1 MSSLLGISTQ
11 VVLLLALGAI
21 LFWLLRVAYL
31 ARLERKLRAR
41 TGLYRDLVMG
51 LASREHSLLEPELA
65 QLSTLRD
72 VEAIEALLEEQAN
85 RTTSRPAWLLDAF
98 DRMGLIQKYVS
109 RLRTG
114 RSWRERAFAAELL
127 GRVGGASVAP
137 ALIETAASARSE
149 DADVREIALRALARM
164 ADPQAVVPLVDAL
177 RHAEG
182 WLAPRIT
189 DILVRHGENSV
200 EPLLG
205 FLENHT
211 RHPARPWAIAA
222 LGEIKSR
229 RAYPVLIRS
238 LNDPD
243 DEVRA
248 KAATALGLL
257 GDRRAAGYLLER
269 LLGDPAPF
277 VRARIATALGQFN
290 DPEVI
295 DRLVRALGD
304 PAWWVRLRSV
314 EALEHI
320 GGDAEGPLLAALD
333 DTDPEIR
340 TRAAV
345 ALERLGVSARL
356 VRAIAEG
363 EPPENAATVLE
374 KFASSGASEFLAEEL
389 DHRSPAVRRAVLAA
403 IRRAAR
409 RDLSGELVRLATHDP
424 EADLRAAALEA
435 LADIGANDALPAA
448 VTGANDPVAEVRRAS
463 IMLLGLAGGTTEFG
477 TVRALTRDPDAAVRT
492 AATLALPRLDR
503 EGAAATLPEL
513 MRDSDPGVRRA
524 ALEAAVSADRKALAA
539 PASERLG
546 DPDADVRRVAV
557 DTVGRL
563 GDASVLGH
571 LLRGAAGVPELW
583 PAIAA
588 AVVRI
593 DENAVPRLLDVFKGE
608 SGVSGR
614 IAVIDALTERGPES
628 SLPLFLEL
636 RRDTE
641 PAVRAAVARALGRVG
656 TPEALDALGASI
668 ADPTPRVRASALDAL
683 ALHPEKFAA
692 VRAFDLLREDPA
704 PEVRERAALAI
715 GLARLEAGETA
726 LLAIT
731 RAPQPPSVLAA
742 AVLALGAYPHQ
753 NMVASVVALAD
764 ETAVR
769 MVLLTRLAH
778 DPQYQLLRDR
788 LPEARRIELRALQL
802 ETRESMESELAEGMR
817 STFDPAE
824 RLRLVAGLR
833 ALQGERSR
841 GALLQAARSDPSPQ
855 VRTAA
860 LAGVGGMLA
869 GRDLLDAARRA
880 LRDPSPLVRKGAVEL
895 FRRIDPSEGLP
906 ALLQQVGGT
915 DDEELL
921 RTVAELADTSFEPF
935 VDLVLGLSPDG
946 SEVLTFAEIA
956 RFMRHPGLRGLLS
969 AMAQSGAP
977 RVREH
982 LAVLLAERPELADT
996 AVLGGLLTDPLVAVR
1011 RAAVRA
1017 AAAAGATQLLEN
1029 QAADPDAEVRRD
1041 AAMAFAR
1048 MKSVK
1053 VPPALLVDPDARV
1066 RAAAV
1071 IVELGSGRIHEVPV
1085 NLDLAEARNAVLE
1098 ALDLEALRLAA
1109 TSEPKA
1115 TRRRAAALCLVLA
1128 NDPLVDTLGSTDP
1141 DPALRAAVSKLR
1153 ARRADADGAG

>member
-1 MSSLLGISTQ
+1 MPSPLTLTTEF
-11 VVLLLALGAI
+11 VLLLALAAI
-21 LFWLLRVAYL
+21 VFWLLRMAYL

-41 TGLYRDLVMG
+41 TGLYRDLVTG
-51 LASREHSLLEPELA
+51 LATREHGLLEPELA

-72 VEAIEALLEEQAN
+72 VEAIEALLEEQASH
-85 RTTSRPAWLLDAF
+85 TTSRPAWLLDAF
-98 DRMGLIQKYVS
+98 DRMGLIQKYVT
-109 RLRTG
+109 RLKTG

-177 RHAEG
+177 SHAEG

-200 EPLLG
+200 EPLLA
-205 FLENHT
+205 FLDSHV
-211 RHPARPWAIAA
+211 RHAARPWAIAA

-229 RAYPVLIRS
+229 RAYPMLIRS

-345 ALERLGVSARL
+345 ALERLGVTARL

-363 EPPENAATVLE
+363 EPPENVATVLE
-374 KFASSGASEFLAEEL
+374 KFASSGATELLAEEL

-403 IRRAAR
+403 VRHAAR
-409 RDLSGELVRLATHDP
+409 RDLSPEIVRLATQDV
-424 EADLRAAALEA
+424 EADIRAAALEA
-435 LADIGANDALPAA
+435 LADLGASDALTAA
-448 VTGANDPVAEVRRAS
+448 VAGANDPAPDVRRAS
-463 IMLLGLAGGTTEFG
+463 ITLLGLAGGATEFG
-477 TVRALTRDPDAAVRT
+477 TVRALARDADATVR
-492 AATLALPRLDR
+492 AAAARALPRLDR
-503 EGAAATLPEL
+503 DAAIGIMPEL
-513 MRDSDPGVRRA
+513 MQDADAAVRCA
-524 ALEAAVSADRKALAA
+524 ALEAASTADLKGLAG

-546 DPDADVRRVAV
+546 DPDPEVRRVAV
-557 DTVGRL
+557 ETIGRL

-571 LLRGAAGVPELW
+571 LLRGASGVPELW

-588 AVVRI
+588 AVVHI
-593 DENAVPRLLDVFKGE
+593 DPKAVPRLLEVFQGE

-614 IAVIDALTERGPES
+614 IAVIDALVEQGPEA
-628 SLPLFLEL
+628 SLALFLEL
-636 RRDTE
+636 RRDPE
-641 PAVRAAVARALGRVG
+641 PAVRAAVARALGRAG
-656 TPEALDALGASI
+656 TPEALEALGAFI
-668 ADPTPRVRASALDAL
+668 GDPTPRVRASALDAL
-683 ALHPEKFAA
+683 ALHPEKFGA
-692 VRAFDLLREDPA
+692 VHAFDLLREDPS

-726 LLAIT
+726 LLAVC
-731 RAPQPPSVLAA
+731 RAPQPPSILAA

-753 NMVASVVALAD
+753 NMVASVVALPD

-778 DPQYQLLRDR
+778 DHQYQLLRDR
-788 LPEARRIELRALQL
+788 LPEARRTELRALQL

-841 GALLQAARSDPSPQ
+841 SALVQAARSDPSPQ

-869 GRDLLDAARRA
+869 GRELLDAATRA
-880 LRDPSPLVRKGAVEL
+880 LGDPSPIVRKAAVEL
-895 FRRIDPSEGLP
+895 FRRVDPTEGLP
-906 ALLQQVGGT
+906 ALLQQLGGT

-921 RTVAELADTSFEPF
+921 RTVAELADASFEPF

-946 SEVLTFAEIA
+946 DEVLTFGEIA
-956 RFMRHPGLRGLLS
+956 RFMRHPGLRGLLG

-977 RVREH
+977 KIRAN
-982 LAVLLAERPELADT
+982 LAALLGERPELADA
-996 AVLGGLLTDPLVAVR
+996 AVLGGLLTDPQVAVR

-1017 AAAAGATQLLEN
+1017 AAAAGATQLLEG
-1029 QAADPDAEVRRD
+1029 QAADPDADVRRD

-1048 MKSVK
+1048 VKSAK
-1053 VPPALLVDPDARV
+1053 VPRALLEDPDARV

-1071 IVELGSGRIHEVPV
+1071 IVELGSGRIHDIPA
-1085 NLDLAEARNAVLE
+1085 NLDLAEAGNAVLE
-1098 ALDLEALRLAA
+1098 ALDLEALRTAA

-1115 TRRRAAALCLVLA
+1115 TQRRAAVLCLVLA
-1128 NDPLVDTLGSTDP
+1128 NDPLADTIGSSDP

-1153 ARRADADGAG
+1153 ARRAAADGAG